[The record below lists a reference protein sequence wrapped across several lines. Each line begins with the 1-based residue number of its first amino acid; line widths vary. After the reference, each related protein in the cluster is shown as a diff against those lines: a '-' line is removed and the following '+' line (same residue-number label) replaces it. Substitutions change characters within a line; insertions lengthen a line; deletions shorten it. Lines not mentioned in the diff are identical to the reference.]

1 MSTATAVI
9 RRRMAV
15 LLVAVVV
22 TSVLGLVLSLLFPLD
37 FESDAATLRAEVAS
51 GREAVRWIL
60 VLGAV
65 NLVVGV
71 CALALAGLLL
81 VPVRGAVAATFG
93 TVAMWLGG
101 AFYAVGV
108 GGWAEA
114 FPTATHPALDASA
127 SQELVA
133 ELIADPARLFATAG
147 TGAGLVA
154 LGTVLLSVGL
164 WRARTVPR
172 WVPAVAAVSIVLTF
186 VFPTAGPVGLLVEI
200 PVAVSSIAIGWYAW
214 RRITAGAQ
222 TPVLIAPGAH

>member
-1 MSTATAVI
+1 
-9 RRRMAV
+9 MAV
-15 LLVAVVV
+15 LLAAVVV
-22 TSVLGLVLSLLFPLD
+22 TSILGTAMSLLFPLD
-37 FESDAATLRAEVAS
+37 LESDAATLHAEVES
-51 GREAVRWIL
+51 SRDSVRWIL

-71 CALALAGLLL
+71 SALALAGLLL
-81 VPVRGAVAATFG
+81 VPARGADSATVG
-93 TVAMWLGG
+93 AVAMWLGA
-101 AFYAVGV
+101 AFYGVGV

-127 SQELVA
+127 SRELVA
-133 ELIADPARLFATAG
+133 ELVADPARLFVTAG

-200 PVAVSSIAIGWYAW
+200 PVAVSSIAIGWYSW
-214 RRITAGAQ
+214 QRISAGNHTA
-222 TPVLIAPGAH
+222 VLVAPSAH